1 VRTTAG
7 DAFVVTETLAN
18 SRQDG
23 VPVSTARVRPT
34 PPATR
39 PGRIAGRRPLPAT
52 GRLTLPHATALYIG
66 AVLGTGVITLP
77 ALAARVAGPA
87 SLLAWLGLVAASA
100 PLAATFAALAARYPD
115 SGGVSTY
122 VRHAF
127 GDRAAAVVGWW
138 FYLTV
143 PVGAPAAAL
152 FGGGYVGT
160 ALGGGRTTVLWSAGM
175 MMAAVTVANVF
186 GVRVSG
192 RLALGLSGLL
202 ALILLVAATTS
213 LPHGHLGNLAPFA
226 PYGWG
231 AVGTAAVLLV
241 WNFSGWEAVT
251 HLAAEFRRPDR
262 DLPRATGAAV
272 AAVGALYLL
281 VAVAVILVLGPD
293 GGGTAPLSG
302 LLAVGVGAPG
312 RALSA
317 AVAVA
322 LTLGTMNAYFAGTA
336 KLGAAL
342 GRDGA
347 FPGWLA
353 RGSQAGQVPRRSLAV
368 VAGLSAV
375 VFSAAAATG
384 SGPRVLVLL
393 TAGAFVAVYLLGT
406 ASATRLLP
414 RRSRGWWM
422 ASLAAV
428 FCALLVVASG
438 RYLAWPGF
446 LGIACLVYTE
456 WRRRR
461 HHTR

>member
-1 VRTTAG
+1 
-7 DAFVVTETLAN
+7 
-18 SRQDG
+18 
-23 VPVSTARVRPT
+23 
-34 PPATR
+34 
-39 PGRIAGRRPLPAT
+39 
-52 GRLTLPHATALYIG
+52 
-66 AVLGTGVITLP
+66 
-77 ALAARVAGPA
+77 
-87 SLLAWLGLVAASA
+87 
-100 PLAATFAALAARYPD
+100 
-115 SGGVSTY
+115 
-122 VRHAF
+122 
-127 GDRAAAVVGWW
+127 
-138 FYLTV
+138 
-143 PVGAPAAAL
+143 
-152 FGGGYVGT
+152 
-160 ALGGGRTTVLWSAGM
+160 
-175 MMAAVTVANVF
+175 VF